1 MLVTMCLYPICIVA
15 KYPLQA
21 NRLIVAKGQQSENE
35 FSTKLSERIAVN
47 LGAGSQ
53 YICQLFSLAYF
64 RGMKCRY

>member
-15 KYPLQA
+15 KYPLLA

-53 YICQLFSLAYF
+53 YIC
-64 RGMKCRY
+64 